1 MVCDSAAQFH
11 DMEPIIQSLYG
22 RRSGEKTYI
31 PATMIRKWTEPILFI
46 ILFGLIYFI
55 PIGMAKLPVFSGQ
68 FNNLDGSLYFV
79 RFMDVALSTLIFL
92 FASRYLIPGHLDT
105 KSLMKIGMLF
115 GAALLISSLAEYGW
129 DALTLRIFN
138 LPTAAGE
145 VSDKMLLYTRRET
158 LNLTILSG
166 NLIVL
171 TAGVFYGLAR
181 ERNSQIRRQEKLEL
195 QNLEAEVK
203 YLRSQLNPHFL
214 FNSLNNIYAITQ
226 RNDDQEG
233 SDALLRLSGL
243 MRYMLYDSAGESI
256 GLHREIEHMQNFKDL
271 MLLKYKHDDP
281 PKVNFTIKGEA
292 EKYRVAPLIFLPFV
306 ENAFKHG
313 IDNHGKG
320 FINLEL
326 TASKDAIN
334 FSLRNSRFP
343 DRVASQEHKG
353 IGLENVRRRLEHLYP
368 EKHMLEINVSE
379 EEYQVLMRISL

>member
-1 MVCDSAAQFH
+1 MN
-11 DMEPIIQSLYG
+11 
-22 RRSGEKTYI
+22 
-31 PATMIRKWTEPILFI
+31 RKWIEPLLLL
-46 ILFGLIYFI
+46 ILFGLIYFT

-68 FNNLDGSLYFV
+68 FNNLDGSLYSV
-79 RFMDVALSTLIFL
+79 RLMDVVISAFLIL
-92 FASRYLIPGHLDT
+92 FASRYLIPNQLDRR
-105 KSLMKIGMLF
+105 SILKIVIAF
-115 GAALLISSLAEYGW
+115 GTVLLACSVIEYGW
-129 DALTLRIFN
+129 DALTLRVFN

-171 TAGVFYGLAR
+171 TAGIFYGLAR
-181 ERNSQIRRQEKLEL
+181 DRNSQIRRHERLEL
-195 QNLEAEVK
+195 KNLEAEVK

-243 MRYMLYDSAGESI
+243 MRYMLYDSAGDSI
-256 GLHREIEHMQNFKDL
+256 GLHQEIEHLQNFKDL
-271 MLLKYKHDDP
+271 MLLKYKRDDP
-281 PKVNFTIKGEA
+281 PFVDIQIEGEPENF
-292 EKYRVAPLIFLPFV
+292 RVAPLILLPFV

-320 FINLEL
+320 YIKMKLVAARDVIEFSIN
-326 TASKDAIN
+326 
-334 FSLRNSRFP
+334 NSRFP

-353 IGLENVRRRLEHLYP
+353 IGLENVTRRLEHLYP
-368 EKHMLEINVSE
+368 EKHTLEISMTE